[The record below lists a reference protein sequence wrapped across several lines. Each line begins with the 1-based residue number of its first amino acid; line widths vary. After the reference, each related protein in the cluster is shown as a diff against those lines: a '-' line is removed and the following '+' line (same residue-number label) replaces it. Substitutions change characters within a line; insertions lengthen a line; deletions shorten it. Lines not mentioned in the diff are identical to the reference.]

1 MLIKRAI
8 LLTIAIILVSCTPF
22 PMIAFFVLLYINGYD
37 LLGPISSEA
46 QILWHEMIEKFDLHY
61 LYDLPGMILNVSIV
75 VSLIIGGIITL
86 IIFLKMYRAFQK
98 RYPA

>member
-8 LLTIAIILVSCTPF
+8 LLTIAIILLSCTPF
-22 PMIAFFVLLYINGYD
+22 PMIAFLVLLHINGYE

-61 LYDLPGMILNVSIV
+61 LYDLPGIILNVSIV
-75 VSLIIGGIITL
+75 VSLIICGIL
-86 IIFLKMYRAFQK
+86 ILVVFLKMHRAFQK